1 MDRIPLRDCDLENFS
16 TLLQSWSAARNMV
29 HTVRPPGFGT
39 VDYKNL
45 SPKELNSHLTRA
57 LADIDAADVIRHFVG
72 FPLLGAP
79 SVLNEAAVVC
89 LDIEWW
95 QHQPKP
101 TTELGKCHNFLVLVG
116 ISN

>member
-1 MDRIPLRDCDLENFS
+1 
-16 TLLQSWSAARNMV
+16 MV
-29 HTVRPPGFGT
+29 HIVRPPGFGMG
-39 VDYKNL
+39 DNNKL
-45 SPKELNSHLTRA
+45 SSKELNSHLTRA
-57 LADIDAADVIRHFVG
+57 LADIDAADVVRHFVG

-79 SVLNEAAVVC
+79 SVLNEAAVIC

-101 TTELGKCHNFLVLVG
+101 TTELGKFNSLSVLAA

>member
-1 MDRIPLRDCDLENFS
+1 MERSPLRNHELQNIS
-16 TLLQSWSAARNMV
+16 TLLTPLSAAHNMV
-29 HTVRPPGFGT
+29 HIVKPPGFGM
-39 VDYKNL
+39 VDYNKL

-95 QHQPKP
+95 QHHPKP
-101 TTELGKCHNFLVLVG
+101 TTELGKCNYLLVLVA